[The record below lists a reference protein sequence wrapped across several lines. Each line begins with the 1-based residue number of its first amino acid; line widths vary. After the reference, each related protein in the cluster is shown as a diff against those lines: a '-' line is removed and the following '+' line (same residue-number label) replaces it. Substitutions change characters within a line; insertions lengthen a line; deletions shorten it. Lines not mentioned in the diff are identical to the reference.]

1 MNRMLVLVGSQVR
14 VRNHAKMVDCYL
26 TTYYNNKG
34 FFGNS
39 KAVAEQIIDNPHAYH
54 IFEGLST
61 LSNISRYDLPD
72 AEVYKD
78 FFRINPLPK
87 FKPLASTCTF
97 FRGCPLDKLD
107 TAIAYE
113 LPELV
118 GKYKKR
124 LQAIKSGAPQ
134 PTSKKGRKN

>member
-1 MNRMLVLVGSQVR
+1 MTSFGISLVQVR

-26 TTYYNNKG
+26 TTYYNHKGYFDNK
-34 FFGNS
+34 
-39 KAVAEQIIDNPHAYH
+39 KKVADEITENPHSYH

-78 FFRINPLPK
+78 FFRLHK
-87 FKPLASTCTF
+87 LYDFKPLASTCTF

-113 LPELV
+113 LPELI

-124 LQAIKSGAPQ
+124 LQNIALG
-134 PTSKKGRKN
+134 KKP

>member
-1 MNRMLVLVGSQVR
+1 MNSSTPLKVR

-26 TTYYNNKG
+26 TSFLNHKG
-34 FFGNS
+34 YFGNK
-39 KAVAEQIIDNPHAYH
+39 KAVADDIVENPHNYH

-61 LSNISRYDLPD
+61 LNNISRYDLPD
-72 AEVYKD
+72 SDVYKD
-78 FFRINPLPK
+78 FFRLHK
-87 FKPLASTCTF
+87 LYDFKPLASTCTF

-118 GKYKKR
+118 GKYKKK
-124 LQAIKSGAPQ
+124 LQTIAAAAA
-134 PTSKKGRKN
+134 SKKKGH

>member
-1 MNRMLVLVGSQVR
+1 M
-14 VRNHAKMVDCYL
+14 RNHAKMVDCYL
-26 TTYYNNKG
+26 TTFYNQKG
-34 FFGNS
+34 FFGNK
-39 KAVAEQIIDNPHAYH
+39 KATADDIIENPHAYH

-72 AEVYKD
+72 ADVYKD
-78 FFRINPLPK
+78 FFKVHALYD

-113 LPELV
+113 LPELI

-124 LQAIKSGAPQ
+124 LQALASKKE
-134 PTSKKGRKN
+134 SKKGH

>member
-1 MNRMLVLVGSQVR
+1 MQVR

-26 TTYYNNKG
+26 TNFYNHKG
-34 FFGNS
+34 YFGNS
-39 KAVAEQIIDNPHAYH
+39 KKVADEIIENPHSYH

-61 LSNISRYDLPD
+61 LNNISRYDLPD
-72 AEVYKD
+72 ADVYKD
-78 FFRINPLPK
+78 FFRLHPLYN

-124 LQAIKSGAPQ
+124 IQSIGQP
-134 PTSKKGRKN
+134 PTSKKSGKH

>member
-1 MNRMLVLVGSQVR
+1 
-14 VRNHAKMVDCYL
+14 MVDCYL
-26 TTYYNNKG
+26 TTFYNHKG
-34 FFGNS
+34 YFGNN
-39 KAVAEQIIDNPHAYH
+39 KAVADQIIENPHSYH

-61 LSNISRYDLPD
+61 LNNISRYDLPD

-78 FFRINPLPK
+78 FFRLNPLYN

-113 LPELV
+113 LPELI

-124 LQAIKSGAPQ
+124 LQSVQVK
-134 PTSKKGRKN
+134 TNKNKP